1 MATAVVFTTS
11 VAAVQ
16 QRAFELIWTLPR
28 LIGVGSYFRQLT
40 WAVSLGLYS
49 ILMLGLG
56 RFSRYLF
63 DDLGWPGLLCISI
76 AQGFGTFLFYWW
88 SQHWLLARRITWR
101 ALFPGAFAVGVL
113 TTIMFRLSRAIMP
126 GQISWQV
133 HAYGLVGG
141 VFVLSVWLMILSVV
155 IFGGVLL
162 GALVSE
168 RRAHTRH
175 PENARPPLTPIGLAS
190 AAAEA
195 VAPPAEAAA

>member
-1 MATAVVFTTS
+1 
-11 VAAVQ
+11 
-16 QRAFELIWTLPR
+16 
-28 LIGVGSYFRQLT
+28 
-40 WAVSLGLYS
+40 
-49 ILMLGLG
+49 
-56 RFSRYLF
+56 
-63 DDLGWPGLLCISI
+63 
-76 AQGFGTFLFYWW
+76 
-88 SQHWLLARRITWR
+88 
-101 ALFPGAFAVGVL
+101 
-113 TTIMFRLSRAIMP
+113 MP

-195 VAPPAEAAA
+195 VAPPAEAAAERAQTS